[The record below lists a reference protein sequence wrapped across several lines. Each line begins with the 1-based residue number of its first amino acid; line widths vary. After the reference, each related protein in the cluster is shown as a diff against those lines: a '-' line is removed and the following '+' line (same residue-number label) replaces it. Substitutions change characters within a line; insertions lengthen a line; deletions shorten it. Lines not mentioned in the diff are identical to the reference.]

1 MTIDSCKVHSAS
13 LNISKMS
20 EKVSI
25 YSVNP
30 NQTLIQTLRVNNV
43 WCNDRIDEEVMEN
56 YYGNGRQDDTDEKVN
71 NGNCIKKLIFKNA
84 FQTDYLS
91 LKYSP
96 RFGFGQKTSPAK
108 DKHSCFLNRSLDN
121 AVDTVS
127 KQITERDIL
136 SKQNL

>member
-56 YYGNGRQDDTDEKVN
+56 YYGNGR
-71 NGNCIKKLIFKNA
+71 
-84 FQTDYLS
+84 
-91 LKYSP
+91 
-96 RFGFGQKTSPAK
+96 
-108 DKHSCFLNRSLDN
+108 
-121 AVDTVS
+121 
-127 KQITERDIL
+127 
-136 SKQNL
+136 